1 MRVAL
6 IDDDNVQL
14 QIYLLQLQKLGASV
28 TTFKSGV
35 DFLNRCNHECG
46 FDLIVVDYVMP
57 KMNGVKMISCL
68 PIPTFTQ
75 TLVCVLTGG
84 KLEQQDQIYMR
95 NRGLTMVQKKRTAC
109 DQIWFDLQA
118 RQLILEAPIQVF
130 PPCLQGWGHASS
142 QVMMMSKRT
151 AVITGSPRFKLPA
164 AFTPVEPPKALKAI
178 ACANAPGSVD
188 SSDSGAQ
195 SEHSTDSAVRYPS
208 CRELSQA
215 AAKAKGCR
223 KVQSSQRLP
232 STAQKY
238 KPSTGQKYKQAPM
251 ANATLASLPE
261 TFPESPKSV
270 ATTIDQALLDEVVE
284 HTIIEIEQAQLQRNE
299 GEGKQLDV
307 QTIHAQQDAEEED
320 EEV

>member
-14 QIYLLQLQKLGASV
+14 QIYLHQLQKLGGSV

-35 DFLNRCNHECG
+35 DFLSRGNHECF

-68 PIPTFTQ
+68 PVPTFTQ

-84 KLEQQDQIYMR
+84 ELEQQDKIYMH
-95 NRGLTMVQKKRTAC
+95 NRGLTMVQKARTAC

-118 RQLILEAPIQVF
+118 RQTILEAPIQVF
-130 PPCLQGWGHASS
+130 PPCLQGCGQASS
-142 QVMMMSKRT
+142 QVMMVSKRT
-151 AVITGSPRFKLPA
+151 AVIMRSPRFKLPA
-164 AFTPVEPPKALKAI
+164 AFTPIEPRKAFKAI
-178 ACANAPGSVD
+178 ACATAPGSTD

-195 SEHSTDSAVRYPS
+195 SEHSTDSVVRYPS

-223 KVQSSQRLP
+223 KVQRSQRLP
-232 STAQKY
+232 STVQKY
-238 KPSTGQKYKQAPM
+238 KPAPM
-251 ANATLASLPE
+251 ANATLVSLPE
-261 TFPESPKSV
+261 MSPVSPKSV
-270 ATTIDQALLDEVVE
+270 VTTIDQALLDEVVE
-284 HTIIEIEQAQLQRNE
+284 HTIIEIEQAQLQHN
-299 GEGKQLDV
+299 GGDGKQPDV
-307 QTIHAQQDAEEED
+307 ATTHAQQDAEEED